1 MATRRRLKTMSDSR
15 RYLAN
20 LINRVEHGEV
30 EPVVAG
36 RLGFLINILLRSIEG
51 SSLEDRVKK
60 LELKMER

>member
-1 MATRRRLKTMSDSR
+1 MARRRLKTMSDSR

-30 EPVVAG
+30 DPAVGG
-36 RLGFLINILLRSIEG
+36 RLGYLINILLRSIEG

-60 LELKMER
+60 LEFKMEK

>member
-30 EPVVAG
+30 DAAVAG

>member
-1 MATRRRLKTMSDSR
+1 MSDSR

-30 EPVVAG
+30 DAAVAG

-51 SSLEDRVKK
+51 SSLEERVKK